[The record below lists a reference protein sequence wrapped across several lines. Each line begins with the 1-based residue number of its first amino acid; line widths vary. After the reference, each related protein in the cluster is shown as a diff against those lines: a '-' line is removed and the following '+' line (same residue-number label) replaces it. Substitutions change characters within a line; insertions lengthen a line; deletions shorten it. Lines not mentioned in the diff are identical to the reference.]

1 MINNHTNHSSSRL
14 PPFIGAQ
21 GLLSRLRK
29 VRRTKPGHWM
39 ASCPTRDDKT
49 PSLSIRELDDG
60 RVLLHDFG
68 GSDYFEILSALGIQP
83 IELVPDH
90 LRHHQATTE
99 PHKAPLPCCDAIIA
113 VAFQASVVQIAAEDL
128 LNRGTKLSERDLDQL
143 FWAVH
148 IIENALLS
156 VKVQE

>member
-1 MINNHTNHSSSRL
+1 MSHNHKNHGSSRL
-14 PPFIGAQ
+14 PPFIGVE
-21 GLLSRLRK
+21 GLLSRLEK

-39 ASCPTRDDKT
+39 ASSPARKDKN

-68 GSDYFEILSALGIQP
+68 GSDYFEILSALGIHP

-90 LRHHQATTE
+90 LRHNQAYAA
-99 PHKAPLPCCDAIIA
+99 PYRAPLPCCDAILA

-143 FWAVH
+143 FWAVN
-148 IIENALLS
+148 IIENAFLS
-156 VKVQE
+156 VKVQK